1 MIRRALFPRG
11 FSTYKTSTGL
21 VGLAVDPN
29 ARSNLL
35 QLSETVLS
43 AVQKIPSSSQYRV
56 DVEKWFQFIH
66 KTATAVSDVKAI
78 EDEVGLGQIEE
89 VMEMAKRELEL
100 IDYYHGTT
108 DLSLSVYASHDC
120 FYEFKALF
128 VNLFNATVKFFL
140 PHYYTSLLPCLTTIP
155 LENRGWEVV
164 ENAQRIGD
172 ALAEEMA
179 DSIYFSSNGVNPSPA
194 EAK

>member
-108 DLSLSVYASHDC
+108 DLFLSVYASHDC
-120 FYEFKALF
+120 LYVFKALF
-128 VNLFNATVKFFL
+128 VIILTLLLRFV
-140 PHYYTSLLPCLTTIP
+140 PHYFTSLLPYLTTIP

-179 DSIYFSSNGVNPSPA
+179 DSIYFSSNGINPST